1 MLSDFLY
8 CAIVRISLAISSG
21 LVMCASMPASRLF
34 CMSSAKA
41 LAVIAAIGRIAVS
54 DLPIWRICRVASWPS
69 MTGIITSMSTRSKVP
84 GG

>member
-34 CMSSAKA
+34 CMSSAKV
-41 LAVIAAIGRIAVS
+41 LAGRIAVS

-69 MTGIITSMSTRSKVP
+69 MTGIITSMSTRSKVS